1 MKPKNNVI
9 ANETKAI
16 LLMAALY
23 LLLSVNILSAESL
36 APEHIEGARTINT
49 ATAKSLFDNKYPFID
64 VRGFDD
70 YKTAHIPKAHH
81 LSVKHN
87 FTEQNLRKIVEKD
100 QPVVIYCN
108 GISCM
113 GSSIATQQAV
123 AWGWSNVFYYREGI
137 KDWRQEGYS
146 VQSID

>member
-1 MKPKNNVI
+1 
-9 ANETKAI
+9 
-16 LLMAALY
+16 MAALY
-23 LLLSVNILSAESL
+23 LLLSADLLCAGSM

-49 ATAKSLFDNKYPFID
+49 ATAKLLFDKKYRFID

-70 YKTAHIPKAHH
+70 YKTAHIPEAHH
-81 LSVKHN
+81 LSIKHN
-87 FTEQNLRKIVEKD
+87 FTEQNLRKIVEKA
-100 QPVVIYCN
+100 QPVVFYCN

-137 KDWRQEGYS
+137 KDWKQEGYS